1 MELTGPNFVISET
14 NYSYTCSAY
23 GGPENVFIWMINGTV
38 IEDDDQ
44 YDINR
49 EMTNLTSS
57 SSELKI
63 LSVDAATNKGNYSCN
78 VSNIGGFGEDSILV
92 TGNKI
97 IACFH

>member
-1 MELTGPNFVISET
+1 MFATERQQT
-14 NYSYTCSAY
+14 SYNCSAY
-23 GGPENVFIWMINGTV
+23 GGPDNVFIWMIDGIV
-38 IEDDDQ
+38 IEDDNQ
-44 YDINR
+44 YDISR

-78 VSNIGGFGEDSILV
+78 VSNVGGFGEDSILV